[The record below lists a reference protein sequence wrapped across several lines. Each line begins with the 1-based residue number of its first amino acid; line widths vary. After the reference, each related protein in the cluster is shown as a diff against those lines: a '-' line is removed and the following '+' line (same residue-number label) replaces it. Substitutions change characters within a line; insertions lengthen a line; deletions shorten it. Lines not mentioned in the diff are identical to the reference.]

1 MEKELSQVLGAGA
14 PVYESMN
21 IPRRKQFKMTFS
33 ERKESCGYIA
43 YHEPFNTPKF
53 NPNLIID
60 TDTL

>member
-33 ERKESCGYIA
+33 ERKESCGYNFTIA
-43 YHEPFNTPKF
+43 GLKNTFNK
-53 NPNLIID
+53 NLI
-60 TDTL
+60 